1 MVMLKLPCNLMGV
14 FHMQK
19 KEWPALF
26 FNYLL
31 VERGYSEK
39 TKIAYE
45 EDMNDF
51 FDFLNNSGDDN
62 YLSIN
67 HLDVR
72 AYLSFLYDKEYSRNS
87 ISRKIA
93 SLRSFYQFLLKH
105 EAIKENPFSYVHMKK
120 KQLRLPRFFYEKEM
134 EALFEAAQG
143 QKPLELRNRA
153 LLEILYGTGIRVSEC
168 ANLTLEQVDFNA
180 RVLFIHG
187 KGNKDRYVPFGS
199 FAEDALKDYLEN
211 SRTVLMEKYQKNH
224 SYVFINHHGEQLT
237 TTGIEYILNQLIKK
251 SSLSSDIHPHMLRH
265 TFATH
270 LLNNGADMR
279 TVQEL
284 LGHSDLSTTQIYAH
298 VTKESLQKNYR
309 TFHPRA

>member
-1 MVMLKLPCNLMGV
+1 MP
-14 FHMQK
+14 K
-19 KEWPALF
+19 KAWPALF
-26 FNYLL
+26 IDYLL

-45 EDMNDF
+45 EDINNF
-51 FDFLNNSGDDN
+51 FAFLKNSGDAD
-62 YLSIN
+62 YLSID

-72 AYLSFLYDKEYSRNS
+72 AYLSFLYEKEYSRNS

-105 EAIKENPFSYVHMKK
+105 EAIQENPFSYVHMKK

-143 QKPLELRNRA
+143 HKPLEIRNRA

-168 ANLTLEQVDFNA
+168 ANLTLEQIDFNA

-199 FAEDALKDYLEN
+199 FAEDALKDYMEKG
-211 SRTVLMEKYQKNH
+211 RAVLMDKYQKSH
-224 SYVFINHHGEQLT
+224 PYIFVNHHGDQLT